1 MPRIVLASASASR
14 RRLLE
19 SAGVKPKIMVSH
31 VDEESDFFNAM
42 KPADM
47 VIALAITKAHTI
59 REQIDFPAIIIGC
72 DSTFEFDSQ
81 SLGKPATPE
90 IAIERASRVRGNSGL
105 LHTGHCI
112 IDTTKDKEISSIVTT
127 KVTFD
132 NMTDAEIDASFAKAA
147 ASGDEEPEMGDFE
160 KAIEILRKKGQK
172 VAANRADR
180 DSSEGAA
187 IAKVSTDKTAG
198 VVISLNCETD
208 FVAKND
214 SFVALANALADLA
227 INFKSKEAFLV

>member
-1 MPRIVLASASASR
+1 MPKIVLASASVSR

-19 SAGVKPKIMVSH
+19 SAGLKPTIMVSH
-31 VDEESDFFNAM
+31 VDEETDFFNAM
-42 KPADM
+42 TPADM

-132 NMTDAEIDASFAKAA
+132 NMTDAEITDYVATGEPLHVAGGFTLDGFSSPFIPSIEGDYTNVVGISMPFVRKAFEQLGY
-147 ASGDEEPEMGDFE
+147 SWPEV
-160 KAIEILRKKGQK
+160 K
-172 VAANRADR
+172 VMQ
-180 DSSEGAA
+180 
-187 IAKVSTDKTAG
+187 
-198 VVISLNCETD
+198 
-208 FVAKND
+208 
-214 SFVALANALADLA
+214 
-227 INFKSKEAFLV
+227 

>member
-1 MPRIVLASASASR
+1 MPRIVLASASVSR

-19 SAGVKPKIMVSH
+19 SAGLKPTIMVSH
-31 VDEESDFFNAM
+31 VDEETDFFNAVT
-42 KPADM
+42 PADM

-81 SLGKPATPE
+81 SLGKPATAE
-90 IAIERASRVRGNSGL
+90 IAIERASRVRGNTGL

-132 NMTDAEIDASFAKAA
+132 DMTDAEIADDVATGEPLHVAGGFTLDGFSSPFIPSIEGDYTNVVGISMPFVRKAFEQLGY
-147 ASGDEEPEMGDFE
+147 SWPEV
-160 KAIEILRKKGQK
+160 K
-172 VAANRADR
+172 VMQ
-180 DSSEGAA
+180 
-187 IAKVSTDKTAG
+187 
-198 VVISLNCETD
+198 
-208 FVAKND
+208 
-214 SFVALANALADLA
+214 
-227 INFKSKEAFLV
+227 